1 MTALE
6 HMVRN
11 FARTI
16 IQDGVTVLITN
27 GQPALVSA
35 FHELGWSDPYPD
47 PTRLPPKAV
56 TPVVSRSGTA
66 TVTSPERA
74 VIAPPKGRLDG
85 GV

>member
-6 HMVRN
+6 HMVRS

-35 FHELGWSDPYPD
+35 FQELGWPDPYPD
-47 PTRLPPKAV
+47 PQRLAQKPVPRGAV
-56 TPVVSRSGTA
+56 TA
-66 TVTSPERA
+66 TVTASERA
-74 VIAPPKGRLDG
+74 VMAPPKGRLDG